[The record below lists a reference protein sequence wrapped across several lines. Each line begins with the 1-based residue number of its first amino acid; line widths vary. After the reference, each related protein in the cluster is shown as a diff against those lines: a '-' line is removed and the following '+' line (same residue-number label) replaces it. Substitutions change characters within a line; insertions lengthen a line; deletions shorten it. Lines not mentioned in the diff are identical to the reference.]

1 VTPENPLLDL
11 SHPLPFDR
19 VRPEHVG
26 PAMEELIRR
35 SRARLD
41 AIAAAPARTWQD
53 TMAALD
59 TATEDLDAASGVVRH
74 LEGVVSTPEL
84 RQAWNAAQPA
94 VSAFYSSIP
103 LHEGLWKALNEYAA
117 SEEAKKLAGVRAR
130 FLSKT
135 LDHFRR
141 HGAALPP
148 EGKKRL
154 EELDVELATATT
166 KFAQNVLDAT
176 AAFEYWIEDESRLA
190 GLPPSARAAARADAR
205 SRGREGWR
213 FTLHAPSYLAVM
225 TYLDDRAVRE
235 RFWRAYN
242 RRAAEENG
250 PLAARILELRREKA
264 RLLGYANFADF
275 ALADRMAKTGA
286 AAQAFIRDLREKT
299 EPAFRRENRE
309 LEEFAGMRPEPW
321 DIAYWAEKLR
331 AARYA
336 FEEEDLRPYFPVEQV
351 IDGMFRLASRLFG
364 ISIAPGPAVPVWHPE
379 VKYYEIRDAGGELL
393 GGFYTDWHPRDNKR
407 GGAWMDAF
415 LTGYPKDGRWLPHV
429 GLICGNL
436 TAPVDGKPALLTHR
450 EVETIFHEFGH
461 LLHHCLS
468 RVEVRSLAGTN
479 VAWDFVELPSQIMEN
494 WCWERA
500 SLDLFARHYET
511 GEPMPEEL
519 FRKMRAARTFRA
531 ANAQMRQ
538 LGFATVDLALH
549 IDYEPARDGDPV
561 AWANRIL
568 REFAPA
574 PLPEDYAMLASFTHL
589 FADPTGY
596 GAGYYSYKWA
606 EVLDADAFTRFL
618 REGIF
623 NEKTG
628 RDFRDAILSRGDS
641 EEPIVL
647 FRRFMGRDPDPQ
659 ALLARLGLA
668 PGAEAG
674 R

>member
-1 VTPENPLLDL
+1 MENPLLTL
-11 SHPLPFDR
+11 AHPLPFDR
-19 VRPEHVG
+19 VQPEHVQPG
-26 PAMEELIRR
+26 IDELIRR
-35 SRARLD
+35 SRARIES
-41 AIAAAPARTWQD
+41 IASAPARSWKE

-59 TATEDLDAASGVVRH
+59 AATDDLDVAVSVVRH

-84 RQAWNAAQPA
+84 REAWNAAQPA

-103 LHEGLWKALNEYAA
+103 LHEGLWRALNEFAET
-117 SEEAKKLAGVRAR
+117 EEAQRLEGVRAR
-130 FLSKT
+130 FLKKT
-135 LDHFRR
+135 LDNFRR

-148 EGKKRL
+148 EGKKKL
-154 EELDVELATATT
+154 EELEVELSTAAT

-176 AAFEYWIEDESRLA
+176 AAFEHYITDEADLA
-190 GLPPSARAAARADAR
+190 GLPPSARAAARADAAA
-205 SRGREGWR
+205 RGRDGWR

-225 TYLDDRAVRE
+225 TYLDDRSVRE

-242 RRAAEENG
+242 RRAAEANA
-250 PLAARILELRREKA
+250 PLIARILELRREKA
-264 RLLGYANFADF
+264 GLLGYRNFADF
-275 ALADRMAKTGA
+275 ALADRMAKEGA

-299 EPAFRRENRE
+299 EPAFRRENAE
-309 LEEFAGMRPEPW
+309 LEQFAGRALEPW

-331 AARYA
+331 AERYA

-351 IDGMFRLASRLFG
+351 IDGMFSLASRLFG
-364 ISIAPGPAVPVWHPE
+364 IRVAPGPAVPVWHPE
-379 VKYYEIRDAGGELL
+379 VKYYEIRDADGELL

-407 GGAWMDAF
+407 GGAWMDSF
-415 LTGYPKDGRWLPHV
+415 ITGHWQDGRWIPHV

-468 RVEVRSLAGTN
+468 RVEVKSLAGTN

-494 WCWERA
+494 WCWERP
-500 SLDLFARHYET
+500 SLDLFARHFET

-549 IDYEPARDGDPV
+549 IDYDPGRDGSPV
-561 AWANRIL
+561 EYANRIL

-574 PLPEDYAMLASFTHL
+574 PLPDDYAMLASFTHL

-606 EVLDADAFTRFL
+606 EVLDADAFTRFQ
-618 REGIF
+618 REGVF

-628 RDFRDAILSRGDS
+628 REFRQAILERGDS

-647 FRRFMGRDPDPQ
+647 FRRFMGRDPDPR
-659 ALLARLGLA
+659 ALLERLGLA
-668 PGAEAG
+668 G
-674 R
+674 

>member
-1 VTPENPLLDL
+1 MESVTPDNPLLRL
-11 SHPLPFDR
+11 QHPLPFDR
-19 VRPEHVG
+19 IRPEHVL
-26 PAMEELIRR
+26 PAMEALI
-35 SRARLD
+35 ARCRERID
-41 AIAAAPARTWQD
+41 AIAAASVRSWQD

-59 TATEDLDAASGVVRH
+59 AATDDLDVASGVVRH

-84 RQAWNAAQPA
+84 REAWNAAQPA

-103 LHEGLWKALNEYAA
+103 LHEGLWRALNEYAA
-117 SEEAKKLAGVRAR
+117 TDEARALAGVRAR
-130 FLSKT
+130 FLHKT
-135 LDHFRR
+135 LDSFRR
-141 HGAALPP
+141 HGAALPA

-154 EELDVELATATT
+154 EQIDVELATTTT

-176 AAFEYWIEDESRLA
+176 AAFEYYIEDEAGLA
-190 GLPPSARAAARADAR
+190 GLPPSARDAARADAR
-205 SRGREGWR
+205 ARGRGGWR
-213 FTLHAPSYLAVM
+213 FTLHGPSYLAVM
-225 TYLDDRAVRE
+225 TYLDHRGVRE

-242 RRAAEENG
+242 RRAAAENA
-250 PLAARILELRREKA
+250 PLIARVLELRREKA
-264 RLLGYANFADF
+264 RLLGYGNFADF
-275 ALADRMAKTGA
+275 ALADRMAKNGA
-286 AAQAFIRDLREKT
+286 TAQAFVRDLREKT
-299 EPAFRRENRE
+299 EHAFRRENRE
-309 LEEFAGMRPEPW
+309 LEQFAGASLEPW
-321 DIAYWAEKLR
+321 DVAYWAEKLR
-331 AARYA
+331 AERYA
-336 FEEEDLRPYFPVEQV
+336 FEEEDLRPYFPVGQV

-364 ISIAPGPAVPVWHPE
+364 ITITPGPSVPVWHPE
-379 VKYYEIRDAGGELL
+379 VKYYEIRDESGELL

-415 LTGYPKDGRWLPHV
+415 LTGRPADGRWLPHI

-436 TAPVDGKPALLTHR
+436 TAPVDGRPALLTHR

-468 RVEVRSLAGTN
+468 RVEVKSLAGTN
-479 VAWDFVELPSQIMEN
+479 VAWDFVELPSQLMEN
-494 WCWERA
+494 WCWEREA
-500 SLDLFARHYET
+500 LDLFARHWQT

-519 FRKMRAARTFRA
+519 FRRMRAARTFRA

-549 IDYEPARDGDPV
+549 IDYDPARDGDPV
-561 AWANRIL
+561 SYANRIL
-568 REFAPA
+568 REFSPA
-574 PLPEDYAMLASFTHL
+574 PLPDDYAMLASFTHL

-628 RDFRDAILSRGDS
+628 REFRDAILARGDS

-659 ALLARLGLA
+659 ALLVRLGLLQPA
-668 PGAEAG
+668 A
-674 R
+674 

>member
-1 VTPENPLLDL
+1 VTPDNPLLRL
-11 SHPLPFDR
+11 EHPLPFDR
-19 VRPEHVG
+19 IRPEHVRPG
-26 PAMEELIRR
+26 LEALIAR
-35 SRARLD
+35 SRERIE
-41 AIAAAPARTWQD
+41 AIASAPERSWQA

-59 TATEDLDAASGVVRH
+59 MATDELDVASGVVRH

-84 RQAWNAAQPA
+84 REAWNAAQPA

-103 LHEGLWKALNEYAA
+103 LHEGLWRALNEYAA
-117 SEEAKKLAGVRAR
+117 TEEARALAGVRAR
-130 FLSKT
+130 FLRKT
-135 LDHFRR
+135 LDNFRR

-154 EELDVELATATT
+154 EEIEVELATATT

-176 AAFEYWIEDESRLA
+176 AAFEYYIEDEAGLA

-213 FTLHAPSYLAVM
+213 FTLHGPSYLAVM
-225 TYLDDRAVRE
+225 TYLDDRPVRE

-242 RRAAEENG
+242 RRAAQENA
-250 PLAARILELRREKA
+250 PLIARILELRREKA
-264 RLLGYANFADF
+264 RLLGYENFADY
-275 ALADRMAKTGA
+275 ALADRMAGRGA
-286 AAQAFIRDLREKT
+286 AAQAFVRGLREKT

-309 LEEFAGMRPEPW
+309 LEDFAAMPLEPW

-331 AARYA
+331 AERYA
-336 FEEEDLRPYFPVEQV
+336 FEEEDLRPYFPVDQV
-351 IDGMFRLASRLFG
+351 IDGMFQLASRLFG
-364 ISIAPGPAVPVWHPE
+364 ITITPGPDVPVWHPE
-379 VKYYEIRDAGGELL
+379 VRYYEIRDEGGELL

-415 LTGYPKDGRWLPHV
+415 ITGRPVDGRWLPHV

-436 TAPVDGKPALLTHR
+436 TAPVDGRPALLTHR

-468 RVEVRSLAGTN
+468 RVEVKSLAGTN

-494 WCWERA
+494 WCWEREA
-500 SLDLFARHYET
+500 LDLFARHYET

-519 FRKMRAARTFRA
+519 FRRMRAARTFRA

-549 IDYEPARDGDPV
+549 IDYDPARDGDPV
-561 AWANRIL
+561 PYSSRIL

-574 PLPEDYAMLASFTHL
+574 PLPDDYAMLASFTHL

-628 RDFRDAILSRGDS
+628 REFRDSILARGDS

-659 ALLARLGLA
+659 ALLVRLGLVQPA
-668 PGAEAG
+668 A
-674 R
+674 

>member
-1 VTPENPLLDL
+1 MTPDNPLLQL
-11 SHPLPFDR
+11 EHPLPFDR
-19 VRPEHVG
+19 IRPEHVL
-26 PAMEELIRR
+26 PAMEALIAGCRER
-35 SRARLD
+35 ID
-41 AIAAAPARTWQD
+41 AIAAAPVRSWQD

-59 TATEDLDAASGVVRH
+59 AATDDLDVASSVVRH
-74 LEGVVSTPEL
+74 LEGVVSTPAL
-84 RQAWNAAQPA
+84 REAWNAAQPA

-103 LHEGLWKALNEYAA
+103 LHAGLWRALNEYAA
-117 SEEAKKLAGVRAR
+117 TDEARALAGVRAR
-130 FLSKT
+130 FLHKT
-135 LDHFRR
+135 LDSFRR
-141 HGAALPP
+141 HGAALPA

-154 EELDVELATATT
+154 EEIDVELATATT

-176 AAFEYWIEDESRLA
+176 AAFEYYVEDEAGLA
-190 GLPPSARAAARADAR
+190 GLPPSARDAARADAR
-205 SRGREGWR
+205 ARGRGGWR
-213 FTLHAPSYLAVM
+213 FTLHGPSYLAVM
-225 TYLDDRAVRE
+225 TYLDHRGVRE

-242 RRAAEENG
+242 RRAAAENA
-250 PLAARILELRREKA
+250 PLIARVLELRREKA
-264 RLLGYANFADF
+264 RLLGYASFADF
-275 ALADRMAKTGA
+275 ALADRMAKNGA
-286 AAQAFIRDLREKT
+286 TAQAFVRDLREKT

-309 LEEFAGMRPEPW
+309 LEQFAGASLEPW

-331 AARYA
+331 AERYA
-336 FEEEDLRPYFPVEQV
+336 FEEEDLRPFFPVDQV

-364 ISIAPGPAVPVWHPE
+364 ITITPGPSVPVWHPE
-379 VKYYEIRDAGGELL
+379 VKYYEIRDESGELL

-415 LTGYPKDGRWLPHV
+415 LTGRPVDGRWLPHI

-436 TAPVDGKPALLTHR
+436 TAPVDGRPALLTHR

-468 RVEVRSLAGTN
+468 RVEVKSLAGTN

-494 WCWERA
+494 WCWEREA
-500 SLDLFARHYET
+500 LDLFARHWQT

-519 FRKMRAARTFRA
+519 FRRMRAARTFRA

-549 IDYEPARDGDPV
+549 IDYDPARDGDPV
-561 AWANRIL
+561 SYANRIL
-568 REFAPA
+568 RDFSPA
-574 PLPEDYAMLASFTHL
+574 PLPDDYAMLASFTHL

-628 RDFRDAILSRGDS
+628 REFRDSILARGDS

-659 ALLARLGLA
+659 ALLVRLGLA
-668 PGAEAG
+668 APAA
-674 R
+674 

>member
-1 VTPENPLLDL
+1 MTPDNPLLAL
-11 SHPLPFDR
+11 AHPLPFDR
-19 VRPEHVG
+19 VRPEHAG
-26 PAMEELIRR
+26 PALEELIA
-35 SRARLD
+35 RARARID
-41 AIAAAPARTWQD
+41 AIAAASARSWQD

-59 TATEDLDAASGVVRH
+59 MATDDLDVAVSLVRH

-84 RQAWNAAQPA
+84 REAWNAAQPM

-103 LHEGLWKALNEYAA
+103 LHDGLWRALNEFAA
-117 SEEAKKLAGVRAR
+117 TEEGRALAGVRAR
-130 FLSKT
+130 FLNKT
-135 LDHFRR
+135 LDNFRR

-154 EELDVELATATT
+154 EALEVELATTT
-166 KFAQNVLDAT
+166 TRFAQNVLDAT
-176 AAFEYWIEDESRLA
+176 AAFEYWIEDESGLA
-190 GLPPSARAAARADAR
+190 GLPPSARAAARADAAA
-205 SRGREGWR
+205 RGREGWR

-225 TYLDDRAVRE
+225 THLDDRAVRE
-235 RFWRAYN
+235 RFWRAYS
-242 RRAAEENG
+242 RRAAEANA
-250 PLAARILELRREKA
+250 PLIARILELRREKA
-264 RLLGYANFADF
+264 RLLGYENFADF
-275 ALADRMAKTGA
+275 ALADRMAKHGA

-299 EPAFRRENRE
+299 EPAFRRENTE
-309 LEEFAGMRPEPW
+309 LEQFAGRPLAPW
-321 DIAYWAEKLR
+321 DVAYWAEKLR
-331 AARYA
+331 AARFA
-336 FEEEDLRPYFPVEQV
+336 FEEEDLRPYFPVGQV
-351 IDGMFRLASRLFG
+351 IEGMFSLASRLFG
-364 ISIAPGPAVPVWHPE
+364 IRVAPGPQVPVWHPE
-379 VKYYEIRDAGGELL
+379 ARYYEIRDAGGELL

-415 LTGYPKDGRWLPHV
+415 ITGHWQEGRWIPHV

-468 RVEVRSLAGTN
+468 RVEVKSLAGTN

-494 WCWERA
+494 WCWERP
-500 SLDLFARHYET
+500 SLDLIARHHET

-519 FRKMRAARTFRA
+519 FLKMRAARTFRA

-549 IDYEPARDGDPV
+549 IDYDPVRDGSPV
-561 AWANRIL
+561 EYSNRIL
-568 REFAPA
+568 REFSPA
-574 PLPEDYAMLASFTHL
+574 PLPDDYAMLASFTHL
-589 FADPTGY
+589 FAESTGY

-618 REGIF
+618 REGVF
-623 NEKTG
+623 SERAG

-659 ALLARLGLA
+659 ALLARLGLL
-668 PGAEAG
+668 G
-674 R
+674 